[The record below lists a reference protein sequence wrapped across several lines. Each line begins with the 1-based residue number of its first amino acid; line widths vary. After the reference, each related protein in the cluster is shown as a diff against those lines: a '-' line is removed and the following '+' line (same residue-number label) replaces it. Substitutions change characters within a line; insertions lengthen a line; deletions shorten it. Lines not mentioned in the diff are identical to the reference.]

1 MISLH
6 WHLTPRLKFLYVL
19 HELLLLCGKY
29 YILYNIRRSAFG
41 AASSFEMSEH
51 GDEVFQSDS
60 RQGEHPAPALSQD
73 TPSQP
78 NQPKQDLVDT
88 FDLFKTYLD
97 HKLHDLKS
105 DIISEQENLS
115 LKVKE
120 QVNLKFKSEGNK
132 IQFRFNEE
140 ITADL
145 AKLQK
150 HCTSSV
156 NNSLVTD
163 ICDKLKSRNKLI
175 RIADTSAGG
184 WATVREYEQNE
195 IADNSDDEKRIRQ
208 AENRATK
215 HIKDKGKIRT
225 TRIVDIQHPLDQK
238 LVLIQILIMYAVL
251 LLSRPFVPALHGVS
265 RAPGMCVSTVKVW
278 DIGEKTVRSSTEPA
292 RIQLQ
297 QHILN
302 EAPNLS
308 ADTVNDKYF
317 IDCNFFNCY
326 ENNVTEFEIF
336 SEQVNYFENSKL
348 HGSFKGVKGNLKK
361 HIQYW
366 KDIGANEFI
375 LGTISEGYVI
385 PFSSN
390 PPSMCFK
397 NNRSAFQNHD
407 FVNTAIAELVDNGCA
422 IKVPFKPYV
431 VSPLSVATKSLARN
445 A

>member
-6 WHLTPRLKFLYVL
+6 RHLTPRLKFLYVL

-41 AASSFEMSEH
+41 AASSFE
-51 GDEVFQSDS
+51 DEVFQSDS
-60 RQGEHPAPALSQD
+60 RQGEHPAPALNQD

-120 QVNLKFKSEGNK
+120 QVNLKFKTEGNK
-132 IQFRFNEE
+132 IQFRSNEE
-140 ITADL
+140 IAADL

-195 IADNSDDEKRIRQ
+195 IA
-208 AENRATK
+208 
-215 HIKDKGKIRT
+215 T
-225 TRIVDIQHPLDQK
+225 T
-238 LVLIQILIMYAVL
+238 
-251 LLSRPFVPALHGVS
+251 
-265 RAPGMCVSTVKVW
+265 
-278 DIGEKTVRSSTEPA
+278 
-292 RIQLQ
+292 
-297 QHILN
+297 
-302 EAPNLS
+302 
-308 ADTVNDKYF
+308 
-317 IDCNFFNCY
+317 
-326 ENNVTEFEIF
+326 
-336 SEQVNYFENSKL
+336 
-348 HGSFKGVKGNLKK
+348 
-361 HIQYW
+361 
-366 KDIGANEFI
+366 
-375 LGTISEGYVI
+375 
-385 PFSSN
+385 
-390 PPSMCFK
+390 
-397 NNRSAFQNHD
+397 
-407 FVNTAIAELVDNGCA
+407 
-422 IKVPFKPYV
+422 
-431 VSPLSVATKSLARN
+431 
-445 A
+445 

>member
-1 MISLH
+1 M
-6 WHLTPRLKFLYVL
+6 L

-41 AASSFEMSEH
+41 AASSFEMFEH

-140 ITADL
+140 IAADL

-163 ICDKLKSRNKLI
+163 ICDKLKSRN
-175 RIADTSAGG
+175 
-184 WATVREYEQNE
+184 
-195 IADNSDDEKRIRQ
+195 
-208 AENRATK
+208 
-215 HIKDKGKIRT
+215 
-225 TRIVDIQHPLDQK
+225 
-238 LVLIQILIMYAVL
+238 
-251 LLSRPFVPALHGVS
+251 
-265 RAPGMCVSTVKVW
+265 
-278 DIGEKTVRSSTEPA
+278 
-292 RIQLQ
+292 
-297 QHILN
+297 
-302 EAPNLS
+302 
-308 ADTVNDKYF
+308 
-317 IDCNFFNCY
+317 
-326 ENNVTEFEIF
+326 
-336 SEQVNYFENSKL
+336 
-348 HGSFKGVKGNLKK
+348 
-361 HIQYW
+361 
-366 KDIGANEFI
+366 
-375 LGTISEGYVI
+375 
-385 PFSSN
+385 
-390 PPSMCFK
+390 
-397 NNRSAFQNHD
+397 
-407 FVNTAIAELVDNGCA
+407 
-422 IKVPFKPYV
+422 
-431 VSPLSVATKSLARN
+431 
-445 A
+445 

>member
-1 MISLH
+1 MAFNSKVKVSLRASRAPFA
-6 WHLTPRLKFLYVL
+6 LR
-19 HELLLLCGKY
+19 KY

-97 HKLHDLKS
+97 HKLHDLKF

-115 LKVKE
+115 LKAKE

-140 ITADL
+140 IAADL

-195 IADNSDDEKRIRQ
+195 IADNSDDEKKEFVRLKTEPLNILRIKERF
-208 AENRATK
+208 ALP
-215 HIKDKGKIRT
+215 
-225 TRIVDIQHPLDQK
+225 RIVDIQHPLDQK
-238 LVLIQILIMYAVL
+238 LVIIQILIMCAVL
-251 LLSRPFVPALHGVS
+251 LLSRPFVSALHGVS
-265 RAPGMCVSTVKVW
+265 GAPGMRVSTVKVW
-278 DIGEKTVRSSTEPA
+278 DIGEKTVRSSTKPA

-297 QHILN
+297 QHI
-302 EAPNLS
+302 
-308 ADTVNDKYF
+308 
-317 IDCNFFNCY
+317 
-326 ENNVTEFEIF
+326 
-336 SEQVNYFENSKL
+336 
-348 HGSFKGVKGNLKK
+348 
-361 HIQYW
+361 
-366 KDIGANEFI
+366 
-375 LGTISEGYVI
+375 EGLE
-385 PFSSN
+385 P
-390 PPSMCFK
+390 
-397 NNRSAFQNHD
+397 
-407 FVNTAIAELVDNGCA
+407 
-422 IKVPFKPYV
+422 
-431 VSPLSVATKSLARN
+431 KSCI
-445 A
+445 